1 MQTFLYNIRQFF
13 SRLPLGQKVALSVM
27 LLGTLAILWGV
38 AYWVGRPDYALLFGG
53 LEMADASRVV
63 ESLNE
68 RGVSYQLRENGTA
81 VFVPREDV
89 YELRLHFAGEGII
102 SDGAAGYELFDQGT
116 LGMTDFM
123 QKLNMKRA
131 LEGELG
137 RTITSIR
144 QVELCRVHLVMP
156 ERSPF
161 RQNQVRPSASVV
173 LQVAGGAQ
181 LTPSQIEG
189 INALVAGAVE
199 GLAPSDVTILDAR
212 GNMLSD
218 PEAGNPDLAA
228 GSNQLRVQQ
237 AVEARLTEKGQSML
251 DMMLGPGNAIVR
263 VAASLDFT
271 RLVSEREVID
281 PESATVISEERMEE
295 EGDAGALNAN
305 SSVRNY
311 ELSRTRERSEKSL
324 GDIADLS
331 VSVILNYKEVVVEP
345 PDSLDEA
352 EPEVTFEPY
361 TNAELSEVEAL
372 VKNAVG
378 FQEERGDRFAIH
390 QTQFDTS
397 DDTEMA
403 AELRRQRRQEQI
415 RLYIRYGLMV
425 LALILAT
432 LLIRSATKR
441 IGTIV
446 QQEEKAVLGGTR
458 PAEQLEGA
466 TQGRTGQLARGAE
479 DLELLTS
486 PQREELESMDDT
498 YTSNFSTEAHASL
511 SSDTDGRSEPTHP
524 SSIEEFVPR
533 RDVRAAR
540 RNTSRRAARRC
551 YARPYRPTR

>member
-1 MQTFLYNIRQFF
+1 MQTFLYNVRQFL
-13 SRLPLGQKVALSVM
+13 SRLSLRQKVALGVM
-27 LLGTLAILWGV
+27 LLGTLAILGGI
-38 AYWVGRPDYALLFGG
+38 AYWAGRPDYALLFGG
-53 LEMADASRVV
+53 LEPTDANQVV

-68 RGVSYQLRENGTA
+68 QGVSYQLKESGTA
-81 VFVPREDV
+81 VYVPSEEV

-102 SDGAAGYELFDQGT
+102 SDGPVGYELFDQGT

-131 LEGELG
+131 LEGELA

-161 RQNQVRPSASVV
+161 RQAQVRASASVV
-173 LQVAGGAQ
+173 LQVAGGAH

-199 GLAPSDVTILDAR
+199 GLAPSDVTVLDSR

-218 PEAGNPDLAA
+218 PEAGNPDLAS
-228 GSNQLRVQQ
+228 GSNQLRMQK
-237 AVEARLTEKGQSML
+237 AVEIHLTDKGQSML
-251 DMMLGPGNAIVR
+251 DQMLGPGNAIVR

-281 PESATVISEERMEE
+281 PESATIISEERMEE

-324 GDIADLS
+324 GTIATLS
-331 VSVILNYKEVVVEP
+331 VSVILNYKKVVVMP

-352 EPEVTFEPY
+352 GSEVTFEPY
-361 TNAELSEVEAL
+361 ADTELSEIEAI

-378 FQEERGDRFAIH
+378 FQEERNDRFAIH

-397 DDTEMA
+397 DDTEMDV
-403 AELRRQRRQEQI
+403 ELLRQRRQEQI
-415 RLYIRYGLMV
+415 RLYIRYGLMAVALV
-425 LALILAT
+425 LST
-432 LLIRSATKR
+432 L
-441 IGTIV
+441 
-446 QQEEKAVLGGTR
+446 
-458 PAEQLEGA
+458 
-466 TQGRTGQLARGAE
+466 
-479 DLELLTS
+479 
-486 PQREELESMDDT
+486 
-498 YTSNFSTEAHASL
+498 
-511 SSDTDGRSEPTHP
+511 
-524 SSIEEFVPR
+524 
-533 RDVRAAR
+533 
-540 RNTSRRAARRC
+540 
-551 YARPYRPTR
+551 

>member
-1 MQTFLYNIRQFF
+1 MQTFLYNVRQFL
-13 SRLPLGQKVALSVM
+13 SRLSLRQKVALGVM
-27 LLGTLAILWGV
+27 LLGTLAILGGI
-38 AYWVGRPDYALLFGG
+38 AYWAGRPDYALLFGG
-53 LEMADASRVV
+53 LEPADANQVV

-68 RGVSYQLRENGTA
+68 QGVSYQLKKSGTA
-81 VFVPREDV
+81 VYVPSEEV

-102 SDGAAGYELFDQGT
+102 SDGPVGYELFDQGT

-131 LEGELG
+131 LEGELA

-161 RQNQVRPSASVV
+161 RQAQVRASASVV
-173 LQVAGGAQ
+173 LQVAGGAH

-199 GLAPSDVTILDAR
+199 GLAPSDVTVLDSR

-218 PEAGNPDLAA
+218 PEAGNPDLAS
-228 GSNQLRVQQ
+228 GSNQLRMQK
-237 AVEARLTEKGQSML
+237 AVEIHLTDKGQSML
-251 DMMLGPGNAIVR
+251 DQMLGPGNTIVR

-281 PESATVISEERMEE
+281 PESATIISEERMEE

-324 GDIADLS
+324 GTIATLS
-331 VSVILNYKEVVVEP
+331 VSVILNYKKVVVMP

-352 EPEVTFEPY
+352 GPEVTFEPY
-361 TNAELSEVEAL
+361 ADTELSEIEAI

-378 FQEERGDRFAIH
+378 FQEERNDRFAIH

-397 DDTEMA
+397 DDTEMG
-403 AELRRQRRQEQI
+403 AELLRQRRQEQI
-415 RLYIRYGLMV
+415 RLYIRYGLMAV
-425 LALILAT
+425 ALVLAT
-432 LLIRSATKR
+432 LLIRSASRRLQSTEEEERQAAIAAAEGPFLAGAPGEAGHLGEGDPSTGLLKPPEDLSVSVDDFYTSKLTHEAKTR
-441 IGTIV
+441 LKAKHLMFEEIR
-446 QQEEKAVLGGTR
+446 QQVLNR
-458 PAEQLEGA
+458 PETTADVL
-466 TQGRTGQLARGAE
+466 RSWLAE
-479 DLELLTS
+479 DA
-486 PQREELESMDDT
+486 QK
-498 YTSNFSTEAHASL
+498 NA
-511 SSDTDGRSEPTHP
+511 
-524 SSIEEFVPR
+524 
-533 RDVRAAR
+533 
-540 RNTSRRAARRC
+540 
-551 YARPYRPTR
+551 